1 MLLVERNYN
10 IYNKELLA
18 IIKAF
23 KEYRPEL
30 ASYDNNMPVKVLIDY
45 KNLEYFITTKRLN
58 TRQAR

>member
-1 MLLVERNYN
+1 MSPAKRNYD

-23 KEYRPEL
+23 EEYRLEL
-30 ASYDNNMPVKVLIDY
+30 ASYNKDILVKVLTDY

-58 TRQAR
+58 IR